1 MKVVRKCFIIS
12 FFMCILASVA
22 CYGQRV
28 VKRQNTVTKS
38 NSKNGVSTPKNNRS
52 QAKVKIDWIEIDDFH
67 EGLAIVRDANNKYG
81 FIDKTGKVV
90 K

>member
-1 MKVVRKCFIIS
+1 MRLSRNTIIIS
-12 FFMCILASVA
+12 LMLLSVSVTTH
-22 CYGQRV
+22 GQRV
-28 VKRQNTVTKS
+28 VKRQQQ
-38 NSKNGVSTPKNNRS
+38 NSSIKSTPKNNRS

-67 EGLAIVRDANNKYG
+67 EGLAKVVDANGKYG